1 MMRVNS
7 RGDPP
12 RPIHRPVAFVIVVA
26 ASYTGGQCVFTS
38 LAQPQR
44 A

>member
-7 RGDPP
+7 IGGDPP
-12 RPIHRPVAFVIVVA
+12 RPIHRLVAFVIVVA
-26 ASYTGGQCVFTS
+26 ASYTV
-38 LAQPQR
+38 A